1 MQNKNFG
8 QQLNEISDKLNVA
21 NETIEALNSDIN
33 AAYSTIT
40 DLETRVE
47 ELSSEVDRV
56 TKALTASQNEIAT
69 LNLGLES
76 KQNEL
81 TTAISERD
89 ELTKEIQKS
98 GETNAAEKQ
107 KLEKS
112 LEEKETSIKAIQ
124 AELQTKANELK
135 TEKEKVDRL
144 EAKAASAENDV
155 EKLTE
160 QNKMQNKN
168 FDQQL
173 NEIRAKLNYANRT
186 QLDLN
191 DQLTSKDQIIADQE
205 RKIKQLEECMKQLTE
220 SCFTAEGLD
229 GVLKAYAFLGEKIK
243 ALRDGLGYSPSRE
256 NTAFSASL
264 KPNNGQNNIPS
275 VRSKSGQTTIES
287 LSLSE
292 RGSIKTTNSDEND
305 KNPTKSNNG
314 SVNPS
319 KNGRDLFKNQAIF
332 DCGTNAV
339 SANFV
344 SNRNLEDVQKDIADV
359 LKENAYFK
367 TISSN
372 FSNEII
378 ERDNNKGFVRL
389 ADHSDK
395 SAPPKKL
402 LDASVDPDRVT
413 VYRRLTEDNNISVEN
428 KARVILKSMGIP
440 PQLDESNNP
449 RFSLPEVLLVNGSPT
464 PPEPSTTGRNPGANL
479 VIIEM
484 FKQFEDYKIQYKSH
498 LDSDR
503 RNDINSH
510 I

>member
-1 MQNKNFG
+1 
-8 QQLNEISDKLNVA
+8 
-21 NETIEALNSDIN
+21 
-33 AAYSTIT
+33 
-40 DLETRVE
+40 
-47 ELSSEVDRV
+47 
-56 TKALTASQNEIAT
+56 
-69 LNLGLES
+69 
-76 KQNEL
+76 
-81 TTAISERD
+81 
-89 ELTKEIQKS
+89 
-98 GETNAAEKQ
+98 
-107 KLEKS
+107 
-112 LEEKETSIKAIQ
+112 
-124 AELQTKANELK
+124 
-135 TEKEKVDRL
+135 
-144 EAKAASAENDV
+144 
-155 EKLTE
+155 
-160 QNKMQNKN
+160 
-168 FDQQL
+168 
-173 NEIRAKLNYANRT
+173 
-186 QLDLN
+186 
-191 DQLTSKDQIIADQE
+191 
-205 RKIKQLEECMKQLTE
+205 MKQLTE

-243 ALRDGLGYSPSRE
+243 ALRDGLGYSPSHE

-264 KPNNGQNNIPS
+264 KPNNGENNIPS
-275 VRSKSGQTTIES
+275 VRSTSGQTTNAS

-292 RGSIKTTNSDEND
+292 TGSIKTTNSNEND
-305 KNPTKSNNG
+305 KNHIKSNNR
-314 SVNPS
+314 SVNPY
-319 KNGRDLFKNQAIF
+319 KNGQDLFKNQPIF
-332 DCGTNAV
+332 NCGTNAV

-464 PPEPSTTGRNPGANL
+464 PPESSTTGRNPGANL